1 MHPSIMA
8 IFFMTLF
15 ASATLALLK
24 LAGFIDWCW
33 LAVAAPLMG
42 FYVLFGVAMYCFSR
56 PHDTTKGQ
64 DRKR

>member
-1 MHPSIMA
+1 MRPPIMTV
-8 IFFMTLF
+8 FFMVFF

-24 LAGFIDWCW
+24 LAGIINWCW
-33 LAVAAPLMG
+33 LAVAAPLLS

-56 PHDTTKGQ
+56 RHNVPKDR